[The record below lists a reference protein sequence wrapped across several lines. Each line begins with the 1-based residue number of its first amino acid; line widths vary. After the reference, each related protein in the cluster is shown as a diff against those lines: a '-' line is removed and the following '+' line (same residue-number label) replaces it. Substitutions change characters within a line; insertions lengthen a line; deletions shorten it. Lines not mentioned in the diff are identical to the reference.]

1 MAKRSLRSRL
11 ISIFF
16 LTSTVPLLFA
26 GIFLSY
32 NTIRLMGENTRTLT
46 QQNLKQIDDNMDLLL
61 DSYKD
66 LVYQIYTDD
75 DVVRWMDSLNA
86 GEDEAVTI
94 NQLRR
99 FMNALL
105 YSKAGIGAITLFSD
119 SGRMITTHT
128 LNAATYENPWLGQFH
143 LDQETLY
150 NTVSGENGYLFFPT
164 EYATNFAGED
174 HYLFHIAH
182 RIIDYRDLKK
192 KCGIVIVSLDE
203 DLLYRVLNMEDE
215 EKEERDYSFL
225 LDSGCR
231 VISGPDKSWIGQE
244 LQGGPDISDETAMAA
259 GIKAFLKEKGIRDP
273 DHYDVYIWSDA
284 EREWVIAK
292 AVSRLTFLQA
302 VGKNLLITGAVWLL
316 LFGVTVY
323 LLWRQ
328 TEKLVSSVHTVTDA
342 MKEAGSGDL
351 SVQIPIEESLP
362 IEIETVA
369 NEFNDT
375 LRKLSDSRQK
385 EKEAALNRQKAELR
399 ALEAQINPHFLY
411 NTLDTINWMAIDR
424 EEYDISN
431 AINSLAYILR
441 YAISDYDSEV
451 RVRDEVEWLKRYVY
465 LQQYRMK
472 NQFHCDIS
480 VSPQVQNRKIHK
492 LMLQPFVENA
502 ILHGFSRPQE
512 EYRLEISFWEETG
525 RLKIRIADNGTGF
538 DTGVVDR
545 IMRGEPA
552 SGEEKGHIGLENA
565 ILRFDMYTDGRGILR
580 IDSHPG
586 EGTAVLMEFPEIN
599 GEKEEIDKQG

>member
-11 ISIFF
+11 ISIFI
-16 LTSTVPLLFA
+16 LTSTVPLLCV

-32 NTIRLMGENTRTLT
+32 NTVRLMRENTRTLM
-46 QQNLKQIDDNMDLLL
+46 QQNLKQIDDNMNLLL
-61 DSYKD
+61 DSYED

-105 YSKAGIGAITLFSD
+105 YSKDDIGAITVISD
-119 SGRMITTHT
+119 SGRMVTTHT
-128 LNAATYENPWLGQFH
+128 LNAATYENPWLSQFH
-143 LDQETLY
+143 MDQKTLY
-150 NTVSGENGYLFFPT
+150 DTVSRENGYHVFST

-192 KCGIVIVSLDE
+192 NCGIVVVSVDE
-203 DLLYRVLNMEDE
+203 DLLHRVLYMEE
-215 EKEERDYSFL
+215 EKEERNYSFL
-225 LDSGCR
+225 IDRDGR
-231 VISGPDKSWIGQE
+231 IISGPDKSWIGE
-244 LQGGPDISDETAMAA
+244 TLPDSSGRSDEKALAA
-259 GIKAFLKEKGIRDP
+259 CIQAFLKERGIRASAR
-273 DHYDVYIWSDA
+273 YDVYTYRDR
-284 EREWVIAK
+284 ERDWVIAT
-292 AVSRLTFLQA
+292 AISQLTFLQG
-302 VGKNLLITGAVWLL
+302 VGKNLLIIGAIWLL
-316 LFGVTVY
+316 LFCVAFY
-323 LLWRQ
+323 LLRRQ
-328 TEKLVSSVHTVTDA
+328 TGKLVSSVHTVTDA

-351 SVQIPIEESLP
+351 NVQIPIEETLP
-362 IEIETVA
+362 LEIETVA

-375 LRKLSDSRQK
+375 LRKLSISRQK
-385 EKEAALNRQKAELR
+385 EQEAARNRQKAELR

-431 AINSLAYILR
+431 AINSLAFILR
-441 YAISDYDSEV
+441 YAITDYDAEV
-451 RVRDEVEWLKRYVY
+451 PVRDEVEWLKRYVY

-472 NQFHCDIS
+472 NRFHCDIS
-480 VSPQVQNRKIHK
+480 VSPQVQDWKIHK
-492 LMLQPFVENA
+492 LLLQPFVENA
-502 ILHGFSRPQE
+502 ILHGFRYVQE
-512 EYRLEISFWEETG
+512 EYLLEIEFREEHG
-525 RLKIRIADNGTGF
+525 RLKIRIADNGAGF
-538 DTGVVDR
+538 DTSVVDR

-552 SGEEKGHIGLENA
+552 PEKEKGHIGLENA
-565 ILRFDMYTDGRGILR
+565 ILRFDMYTDGCGILK

-586 EGTAVLMEFPEIN
+586 EGTTVVMEFPEVN
-599 GEKEEIDKQG
+599 D

>member
-1 MAKRSLRSRL
+1 MAKRSLRNRL
-11 ISIFF
+11 ISIFI

-32 NTIRLMGENTRTLT
+32 NTIRLMRENTKTLT
-46 QQNLKQIDDNMDLLL
+46 QQNLKQIDDNMNLLL
-61 DSYKD
+61 DSYED

-105 YSKAGIGAITLFSD
+105 YSKDDIGAITVISD
-119 SGRMITTHT
+119 SGRMVTTHT
-128 LNAATYENPWLGQFH
+128 LNAATYENPWLSQFH
-143 LDQETLY
+143 MDQKTLY
-150 NTVSGENGYLFFPT
+150 DTVSRENGYHVFST

-192 KCGIVIVSLDE
+192 NCGIVVVSVDE
-203 DLLYRVLNMEDE
+203 DLLHRVLYMEE
-215 EKEERDYSFL
+215 EKEERNYSFL
-225 LDSGCR
+225 IDRDGR
-231 VISGPDKSWIGQE
+231 IISGPDKSWIGE
-244 LQGGPDISDETAMAA
+244 TLPDSSGRSDEKALAA
-259 GIKAFLKEKGIRDP
+259 CIQAFLKERGIRASAR
-273 DHYDVYIWSDA
+273 YDVYTYRDR
-284 EREWVIAK
+284 ERDWVIAT
-292 AVSRLTFLQA
+292 AISQLTFLQG
-302 VGKNLLITGAVWLL
+302 VGKNLLIIGAIWLL
-316 LFGVTVY
+316 LFCVAFY
-323 LLWRQ
+323 LLRRQ
-328 TEKLVSSVHTVTDA
+328 TGKLVSSVHTVTDA

-351 SVQIPIEESLP
+351 NVQIPIEETLP
-362 IEIETVA
+362 LEIETVA

-375 LRKLSDSRQK
+375 LRKLSISRQK
-385 EKEAALNRQKAELR
+385 EQEAARNRQKAELR

-431 AINSLAYILR
+431 AINSLAFILR
-441 YAISDYDSEV
+441 YAITDYDAEV
-451 RVRDEVEWLKRYVY
+451 PVRDEVEWLKRYVY

-472 NQFHCDIS
+472 NRFHCDIS
-480 VSPQVQNRKIHK
+480 VSPQVQDWKIHK
-492 LMLQPFVENA
+492 LLLQPFVENA
-502 ILHGFSRPQE
+502 ILHGFRYAQE
-512 EYRLEISFWEETG
+512 EYLLEIEFREEHG
-525 RLKIRIADNGTGF
+525 RLKIRIADNGAGF
-538 DTGVVDR
+538 DTSVVDR

-552 SGEEKGHIGLENA
+552 PEKEKGHIGLENA
-565 ILRFDMYTDGRGILR
+565 ILRFDMYTDGCGILK

-586 EGTAVLMEFPEIN
+586 EGTTVVMEFPEVN
-599 GEKEEIDKQG
+599 D

>member
-1 MAKRSLRSRL
+1 MAKRSLRNRL
-11 ISIFF
+11 ISIFI

-32 NTIRLMGENTRTLT
+32 NTIRLMRENTKTLT
-46 QQNLKQIDDNMDLLL
+46 QQNLKQIDDNMNLLL
-61 DSYKD
+61 DSYED

-105 YSKAGIGAITLFSD
+105 YSKDDIGAITVISD
-119 SGRMITTHT
+119 SGRMVTTHT
-128 LNAATYENPWLGQFH
+128 LNAATYENPWLSQFH
-143 LDQETLY
+143 MDQKTLY
-150 NTVSGENGYLFFPT
+150 DTVSRENGYHVFST

-192 KCGIVIVSLDE
+192 NCGIVVVSVDE
-203 DLLYRVLNMEDE
+203 DLLHRVLYMEE
-215 EKEERDYSFL
+215 EKEERNYSFL
-225 LDSGCR
+225 IDRDGR
-231 VISGPDKSWIGQE
+231 IISGPDKSWIGE
-244 LQGGPDISDETAMAA
+244 TLPDSSGRSDEKALAA
-259 GIKAFLKEKGIRDP
+259 CIQAFLKERGIRASAR
-273 DHYDVYIWSDA
+273 YDVYTYRDR
-284 EREWVIAK
+284 ERDWVIAT
-292 AVSRLTFLQA
+292 AISQLTFLQG
-302 VGKNLLITGAVWLL
+302 VGKNLLIIGAIWLL
-316 LFGVTVY
+316 LFCVAFY
-323 LLWRQ
+323 LLRRQ
-328 TEKLVSSVHTVTDA
+328 TGKLVSSVHTVTDA

-351 SVQIPIEESLP
+351 NVQIPIEETLP
-362 IEIETVA
+362 LEIETVA

-375 LRKLSDSRQK
+375 LRKLSISRQK
-385 EKEAALNRQKAELR
+385 EQEAARNRQKAELR

-431 AINSLAYILR
+431 AINSLAFILR
-441 YAISDYDSEV
+441 YAITDYDAEV
-451 RVRDEVEWLKRYVY
+451 PVRDEVEWLKRYVY

-472 NQFHCDIS
+472 NRFHCDIS
-480 VSPQVQNRKIHK
+480 VSPQVQDWKIHK
-492 LMLQPFVENA
+492 LLLQPFVENA
-502 ILHGFSRPQE
+502 ILHGFRYVQE
-512 EYRLEISFWEETG
+512 EYLLEIEFREEHG
-525 RLKIRIADNGTGF
+525 RLKIRIADNGAGF
-538 DTGVVDR
+538 DTSVVDR

-552 SGEEKGHIGLENA
+552 PEKEKGHIGLENA
-565 ILRFDMYTDGRGILR
+565 ILRFDMYTDGCGILK

-586 EGTAVLMEFPEIN
+586 EGTTVVMEFPEVN
-599 GEKEEIDKQG
+599 D